1 MERARTAIHAEWEPD
16 ALSRARWEL
25 NRARLTLEAA
35 SEGEEGKRLDL
46 IAEAVRSVEE
56 AEEAAGAA
64 QRTKRRRKPGKG
76 ATGHGKR

>member
-1 MERARTAIHAEWEPD
+1 MERARAAIHAKLEPD

-35 SEGEEGKRLDL
+35 REGEGGKRLDL
-46 IAEAVRSVEE
+46 IAEAVRAVAE

-64 QRTKRRRKPGKG
+64 QRARRRRKPGKG
-76 ATGHGKR
+76 ASGRGKR

>member
-1 MERARTAIHAEWEPD
+1 MERARTAIHVEWEPD

-64 QRTKRRRKPGKG
+64 QRTRRRRKPGKG
-76 ATGHGKR
+76 ATGHGKQ

>member
-1 MERARTAIHAEWEPD
+1 MERARAAIHAEWEPD

-46 IAEAVRSVEE
+46 IAKAVRSVEE

-64 QRTKRRRKPGKG
+64 QRTRRR
-76 ATGHGKR
+76 R

>member
-1 MERARTAIHAEWEPD
+1 MERARAAIYAEWEPD

-25 NRARLTLEAA
+25 NRARLTL
-35 SEGEEGKRLDL
+35 EGEEGKRLDL

-64 QRTKRRRKPGKG
+64 QRTRRR
-76 ATGHGKR
+76 R